1 MGEVRNDRSKPRP
14 NAVRVGGSRRNMIF
28 DARGNGVVGRKS
40 SSYGFYPQMKAEGM
54 AFKKEK
60 SVAVVVG
67 TNPGFQMGVLIVYEN
82 DRNDCGSSDTE
93 D

>member
-1 MGEVRNDRSKPRP
+1 MKMTNQLRCEASHER
-14 NAVRVGGSRRNMIF
+14 A
-28 DARGNGVVGRKS
+28 VVGRKS

-67 TNPGFQMGVLIVYEN
+67 TNPGFQMGVLIVYESD
-82 DRNDCGSSDTE
+82 DRPSNIE
-93 D
+93 DK